1 MGFNWNKFGND
12 ILGGLEDAG
21 SQVGDALNPLK
32 TIGQL
37 GNDANQI
44 VGSTTGLGN
53 NLINT
58 GGSVINKGIGAISGI
73 ADMLPYIL
81 VGGVVLMVLSK
92 T

>member
-1 MGFNWNKFGND
+1 MGFNWGNFGNE
-12 ILGGLEDAG
+12 ILGGLENAG
-21 SQVGDALNPLK
+21 EQVGNALNPIG

-58 GGSVINKGIGAISGI
+58 GGGIINKGIDTVVSLTT
-73 ADMLPYIL
+73 MLPYLL
-81 VGGVVLMVLSK
+81 VGGVVFMVLSK